1 MTETIRSVADI
12 IRNKVLNYMGVE
24 RDLAELLADK
34 DIGRVMAMLQNRDDE
49 VNAALNEFTPELHK
63 VMKRADKVRDGKD
76 PYRVEKLPRSRQ
88 RYINEVELFFLFGK
102 PVEWND
108 ITPNGGGDAYD
119 EFMKE
124 LKYLRFNSLMR
135 QLKRVAGSE
144 TEAALLFHFYNDED
158 KPQVRPLVLSYSE
171 GYKLRPLIDQYGNML
186 AFGYGYS
193 LREGKKTVEHFD
205 VQTADYLY
213 YCKKG
218 NVGWEV
224 EVKDNPTG
232 RINVV
237 YVRQKKAW
245 DGAQLRIEREEKI
258 DSNMA
263 DTNNYFASPM
273 AKATADVIDGLG
285 DPERPGKMI
294 QLMGD
299 DSQFEYINPP
309 IASELLAQERA
320 ALRESIL
327 FDTFT
332 PDLSFEALKGMGTMS
347 GEAIERAMTIGLL
360 KASNLQEIY
369 SVVVDR
375 TKNIILAIMKN
386 LTHVSMAIQLDSLIV
401 EHEFV
406 SPFGKDIMAKWQ
418 AIGQAYNNGVLSL
431 EEAVRQIGIADNP
444 DEEIE
449 RIKKAEMQKQTMSI
463 FEPTY

>member
-1 MTETIRSVADI
+1 MTETIKSVSDI

-34 DIGRVMAMLQNRDDE
+34 DINKVMAMLQNRDDE
-49 VNAALNEFTPELHK
+49 VNDALNEFTPELHE
-63 VMKRADKVRDGKD
+63 VMRRRDKVREGKD

-88 RYINEVELFFLFGK
+88 RYINEVELFFLYGK
-102 PVEWND
+102 PIEWKD
-108 ITPNGGGDAYD
+108 STPKGGGDAY
-119 EFMKE
+119 EAFSGM
-124 LKYLRFNSLMR
+124 LKTLRFDSLMR

-158 KPQVRPLVLSYSE
+158 TPQVRPLILAYSE

-193 LREGKKTVEHFD
+193 LKEGKKTVEHFD

-213 YCKKG
+213 YCRKG
-218 NVGWEV
+218 SVGWEV
-224 EVKDNPTG
+224 EVKENPTG
-232 RINVV
+232 KINVV

-245 DGAQLRIEREEKI
+245 EGVQRRIEREEKI

-273 AKATADVIDGLG
+273 AKATVDVIDSLG

-294 QLMGD
+294 QLTGD

-327 FDTFT
+327 FDSFT

-347 GEAIERAMTIGLL
+347 GEAIERAMTIGTL
-360 KASNLQEIY
+360 KAANLQEIY

-386 LTHVSMAIQLDSLIV
+386 LTHIPLRSQLEALVV
-401 EHEFV
+401 EHEFA
-406 SPFGKDIMAKWQ
+406 SPFGKDTLTKWQ

-431 EEAVRQIGIADNP
+431 EEAVRQVGIADNP

-449 RIKKAEMQKQTMSI
+449 RIKNANTQKQTSSL
-463 FEPTY
+463 FEPTF

>member
-1 MTETIRSVADI
+1 MTETIKSVSDI

-34 DIGRVMAMLQNRDDE
+34 DINKVMAMLQNRDDE
-49 VNAALNEFTPELHK
+49 VNDALNEFTPELHE
-63 VMKRADKVRDGKD
+63 VMSRRDKVREGQD

-88 RYINEVELFFLFGK
+88 RYINEVELFFLYGK
-102 PVEWND
+102 PIEWKD
-108 ITPNGGGDAYD
+108 ATPKGGGDAY
-119 EFMKE
+119 EAFSGM
-124 LKYLRFNSLMR
+124 LKTLRFDSLMR

-193 LREGKKTVEHFD
+193 LKEGKKTVEHFD
-205 VQTADYLY
+205 VQMADYLY
-213 YCKKG
+213 YCRKG
-218 NVGWEV
+218 SVGWEV
-224 EVKDNPTG
+224 EVQENPTG
-232 RINVV
+232 KINVV

-245 DGAQLRIEREEKI
+245 EGVQRRIEREEKI

-299 DSQFEYINPP
+299 ESQFEYINPP

-327 FDTFT
+327 FDSFT

-347 GEAIERAMTIGLL
+347 GEAIERAMTIGTL
-360 KASNLQEIY
+360 KAANLQEIY

-386 LTHVSMAIQLDSLIV
+386 LTHIPLRSQLEALVV
-401 EHEFV
+401 EHEFA
-406 SPFGKDIMAKWQ
+406 SPFGKDTLTKWQ

-431 EEAVRQIGIADNP
+431 EEAVRQVGIADNP

-449 RIKKAEMQKQTMSI
+449 RIKNANTQKQTSSL
-463 FEPTY
+463 FEPTF